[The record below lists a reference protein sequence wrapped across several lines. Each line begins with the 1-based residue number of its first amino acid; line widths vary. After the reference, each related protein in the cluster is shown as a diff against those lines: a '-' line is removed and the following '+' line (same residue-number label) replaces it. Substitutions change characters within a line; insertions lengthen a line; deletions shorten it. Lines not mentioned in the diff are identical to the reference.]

1 LSFLKTDV
9 DVKMSVSIEEAANSD
24 RKTVRSLALTMVG
37 FALLTIALIVAA
49 LVITE
54 PISLAMA
61 PRRKQF

>member
-1 LSFLKTDV
+1 MSFLKTDV

-49 LVITE
+49 LVST
-54 PISLAMA
+54 
-61 PRRKQF
+61 